1 MPTARIRID
10 FDDSGFKEILSSAAV
25 AGVVMGEGEKIAG
38 LAGDGFECKQY
49 QTRGLRYDRP
59 AAVVY
64 TDTHAAMV
72 AEATDKALTKAVQ
85 SCRR

>member
-1 MPTARIRID
+1 MSTAKIRME
-10 FDDSGFKEILSSAAV
+10 FDDSGFQAILSSSQV
-25 AGVVMGEGEKIAG
+25 ASLVMGEGQKIAAR
-38 LAGDGFECKQY
+38 AGDGFECKQY
-49 QTRGLRYDRP
+49 RTSGLRYDRP

-64 TDTHAAMV
+64 TDTLAAMV

>member
-1 MPTARIRID
+1 MATAKMRLE
-10 FDDSGFKEILSSAAV
+10 FDDSGFQAILSSAATTAVVMQSGQEV
-25 AGVVMGEGEKIAG
+25 AGR
-38 LAGDGFECKQY
+38 AGDGFECKQY